1 MQLEKESKNM
11 ESNVAIFSFIK
22 ENEQIE
28 LELDAPNF
36 SEFVKKIIINNYE
49 VSNDNISIKLKKT
62 DNKSIDLETLKSIVI
77 EVHQNY
83 SKEINKFYENI
94 DKELQTY
101 YSDDDEI
108 IRVIKE
114 YIQTTSKENYKEIE
128 E

>member
-1 MQLEKESKNM
+1 MQLEKEYKNM
-11 ESNVAIFSFIK
+11 ESNIAIFSFKK

-49 VSNDNISIKLKKT
+49 VSNDNISVELKKT
-62 DNKSIDLETLKSIVI
+62 DNGNIDLETLKSIVI

-101 YSDDDEI
+101 YSDDDEL
-108 IRVIKE
+108 IRVVKE
-114 YIQTTSKENYKEIE
+114 YIQTTSKDNYKENE
-128 E
+128 

>member
-11 ESNVAIFSFIK
+11 ESNIAVFSFIK
-22 ENEQIE
+22 ENKQIK
-28 LELDAPNF
+28 LDLDAPNF

-49 VSNDNISIKLKKT
+49 VSNDNISVELEKS
-62 DNKSIDLETLKSIVI
+62 DNESIDLETLKSIVI

-83 SKEINKFYENI
+83 FKEINKFYENI

-101 YSDDDEI
+101 YSDDDEL

-114 YIQTTSKENYKEIE
+114 YIQTTTKDNCKENE
-128 E
+128 